1 MLIKLLIITT
11 SDLLEIA
18 SEIDKLLGLQSVSP
32 SIIRKYAASLCFIVA
47 VLLMIFD
54 YNDNRKTNYNDNR
67 TKENKSIKAEHDD
80 IIVVEEVTS
89 PISVT
94 SSTAT
99 SSFSPY
105 SNMDLSF
112 NNRNS
117 NNNNFD
123 EVNSIF
129 MDSDNFISSLVVGI
143 LVWKVKATQNSYKP
157 TELKTYKLT
166 GKGFLISEK
175 TGIFNQLQQHY
186 KLSRLNNVSLEDKN
200 DKYNNNDF
208 NNDKNKNNKNNNNL
222 SLLLMFVGKS
232 NKKSLEIKAENNEMT
247 TNLYNGFISIM
258 KRTKFEN
265 NRKWFKA
272 NIADISPGSV
282 ISSKSSSISSTP
294 VSLSRSNS
302 LENFGSKN
310 SSNSKLTTLVEED
323 PNDLTPISSPDCR
336 HK

>member
-1 MLIKLLIITT
+1 
-11 SDLLEIA
+11 
-18 SEIDKLLGLQSVSP
+18 
-32 SIIRKYAASLCFIVA
+32 
-47 VLLMIFD
+47 
-54 YNDNRKTNYNDNR
+54 
-67 TKENKSIKAEHDD
+67 
-80 IIVVEEVTS
+80 
-89 PISVT
+89 
-94 SSTAT
+94 
-99 SSFSPY
+99 
-105 SNMDLSF
+105 
-112 NNRNS
+112 
-117 NNNNFD
+117 
-123 EVNSIF
+123 
-129 MDSDNFISSLVVGI
+129 
-143 LVWKVKATQNSYKP
+143 
-157 TELKTYKLT
+157 
-166 GKGFLISEK
+166 
-175 TGIFNQLQQHY
+175 
-186 KLSRLNNVSLEDKN
+186 
-200 DKYNNNDF
+200 
-208 NNDKNKNNKNNNNL
+208 
-222 SLLLMFVGKS
+222 MFVGKS